1 MGRLLDFV
9 GPGLS
14 RSAINY
20 LRRLLVI
27 KRLTAAPSQIAQETY
42 VYESYDEISVIVW
55 TVVRQQNSW
64 QQLFKALT
72 LMEHILLNG

>member
-9 GPGLS
+9 GPGLF

-27 KRLTAAPSQIAQETY
+27 RRLTSAPSQIAQETY